1 MTKGGANLI
10 SLSQKAA
17 KKEATENN
25 KKTNVLPKS
34 VWDAKHGRFKDP
46 KAEKPAFKKLDDAD
60 YIPRLS
66 DYNRGREE

>member
-1 MTKGGANLI
+1 MTQ
-10 SLSQKAA
+10 SLKSFKS
-17 KKEATENN
+17 EVIEDS

-34 VWDAKHGRFKDP
+34 RWDAKRGRFKDP
-46 KAEKPAFKKLDDAD
+46 KPEKPAFKKLDDAE

>member
-34 VWDAKHGRFKDP
+34 VWDAKRGRFKDP
-46 KAEKPAFKKLDDAD
+46 KAEKPAFKKLDGPV
-60 YIPRLS
+60 IPRLS
-66 DYNRGREE
+66 NYNRGRDD